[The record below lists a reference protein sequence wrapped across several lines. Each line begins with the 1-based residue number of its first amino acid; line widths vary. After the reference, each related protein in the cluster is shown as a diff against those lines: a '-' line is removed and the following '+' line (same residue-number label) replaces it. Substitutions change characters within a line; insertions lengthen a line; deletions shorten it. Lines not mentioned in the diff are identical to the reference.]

1 MPQRPPRP
9 PKYRHY
15 KPKNLAVVRIAKHDH
30 YLGKYGSPKSHELY
44 ARLVAEWLLTRQQP
58 DGVESPKIGS
68 APESPAIVNELI
80 LVFWKDAEQRYVK
93 NGQPTS
99 ELRSFRTALRPVC
112 QLYGR
117 ELVTDFGPLALVAC
131 RQQLVDAGICRK
143 RINQHVTRI
152 RRVFKWGV
160 AREMVPESIWRAM
173 CAVEGL
179 RVGQAPE
186 TKPVKPVPE
195 EHVEVIEPFVTP
207 QIWAMVNFQLWTGCR
222 PGEAC
227 VIRTIDLKM
236 DGPVWEY
243 RPHTHK
249 GEHHGKE
256 RVIYIGPHGQEVL
269 KPWLRMD
276 LHAYLFSPREG
287 RAAYQAKRAAS
298 RKTPVPPNRRNGKP
312 KANPKRRPGE
322 VYTTSTYDNAISRA
336 CERAEAPTWSPNQ
349 LRHLAGTKI
358 RAAYGIEAARIILGH
373 SSMKM
378 SEVYAEI
385 DQEKAKEIMKKLG

>member
-1 MPQRPPRP
+1 MPKRTPHVPT
-9 PKYRHY
+9 YRLH
-15 KPKNLAVVRIAKHDH
+15 KPSGQARVIIDREHI
-30 YLGKYGSPKSHELY
+30 YLGKFGSPESRQKY
-44 ARLVAEWLLTRQQP
+44 DRLIAEWLTSKRIPTSRARQP
-58 DGVESPKIGS
+58 SGSPIT
-68 APESPAIVNELI
+68 ITINEL
-80 LVFWKDAEQRYVK
+80 LVAFWKDAEQRYVK
-93 NGQPTS
+93 NGTPTS

-131 RQQLVDAGICRK
+131 RQQLVDAGICRT

-160 AREMVPESIWRAM
+160 AHEMAPESVWRAL

-186 TKPVKPVPE
+186 TEPVKPVAE
-195 EHVEVIEPFVTP
+195 EHVNAVKPYVTP

-227 VIRTIDLKM
+227 VIRAIDLKM

-243 RPHTHK
+243 RPHSHK
-249 GEHHGKE
+249 GQHHGKE

-269 KPWLRMD
+269 KPWLKMD

-287 RAAYQAKRAAS
+287 RAAYQAIRAAN
-298 RKTPVPPNRRNGKP
+298 RKTPMPSGPRNGKP
-312 KANPKRRPGE
+312 KTNPKRRPGE
-322 VYTTSTYDNAISRA
+322 VYTTTAYDQAIGRA
-336 CERAEAPTWSPNQ
+336 CKRAGVAGWCPNR

-358 RAAYGIEAARIILGH
+358 RAVYGIEAARIILGH
-373 SSMKM
+373 SSMKT